1 VESPKSSHPTYNT
14 FMPLAADRCICL
26 RKSEYSETSQI
37 VTLFSRGHGI
47 LRLIAK
53 GAHRRTKA
61 GASRFDG
68 GIDLLDS
75 GHAVFT
81 GDPAHEL
88 GTLTEWKLSEGHLGL
103 RQNLRA
109 LYLALYAAELLGML
123 IEERDPHER
132 AFDALENLLPPLS
145 TPRREEAFLAFELDL
160 LRESGFFPE
169 LAVCV
174 SCSQEPEARGSIGFS
189 PSRGGVVCSRCESS
203 FPDRINLDHRLL
215 RLLRQMPA
223 HADPDRLPRLTRH
236 QTDPL
241 NRLLAAHV
249 EHALGRRLRMPPYI
263 LPRGSAKA
271 QPETLCR
278 SEA

>member
-1 VESPKSSHPTYNT
+1 
-14 FMPLAADRCICL
+14 MPLTADRCICL

-75 GHAVFT
+75 GHAVFM
-81 GDPAHEL
+81 GDAAREL
-88 GTLTEWKLSEGHLGL
+88 ATLTDWKLGEGHLEL
-103 RQNLRA
+103 RKNLRG
-109 LYLALYAAELLGML
+109 LYLALYAAELVGML

-132 AFDALENLLPPLS
+132 AFDALENLLPPLA
-145 TPRREEAFLAFELDL
+145 TARREEAFLGFELDL
-160 LRESGFFPE
+160 LREAGFFPE
-169 LAVCV
+169 LGVCV
-174 SCSQEPEARGSIGFS
+174 SCSQDVEMRGMVGFS
-189 PSRGGVVCSRCESS
+189 PSRGGIVCARCESS
-203 FPDRINLDHRLL
+203 FADRMSLDHRLL

-223 HADPDRLPRLTRH
+223 DADPNRLPRLTRH

-241 NRLLAAHV
+241 NRVLAAHV
-249 EHALGRRLRMPPYI
+249 EHALGRRLRMPNYI
-263 LPRGSAKA
+263 LSRGTGK
-271 QPETLCR
+271 PERESLCP
-278 SEA
+278 SGV